1 MSKKAKEIEKIERE
15 IFESVG
21 IDPNAPYD
29 SHELDS
35 ALRQRANA
43 NALNDILSKTTEIH
57 EKATGKG
64 GRRSK
69 ISKKSKKR
77 KSTLKKRK
85 STLKKRKSKRRAKRK

>member
-15 IFESVG
+15 IFKSLG

-69 ISKKSKKR
+69 KSKKR